1 MALRRPLLPFF
12 LYSFTL
18 LSLLGLTGVWPG
30 ARVFS
35 LAVLLPLL
43 LYLLWIYLAA
53 LLLWARYPA
62 LKKLRHYTF
71 TPDAYRLE
79 VAGDR
84 EVTVPYVEVTE
95 LFTVRRAMY
104 LLRRDGSA
112 DILPHAEL
120 PEGLETFL
128 ADRFPVTRSS
138 FL

>member
-1 MALRRPLLPFF
+1 MALKRPLLPFF

-43 LYLLWIYLAA
+43 LYLLWIYLAG

-62 LKKLRHYTF
+62 LKKPRRYTF

-84 EVTVPYVEVTE
+84 EVSVPYGDVAE
-95 LFTVRRAMY
+95 LFTVRRALY

-112 DILPHAEL
+112 DILPRSEL
-120 PEGLETFL
+120 PEGLEAFL
-128 ADRFPVTRSS
+128 TDKFPAVRSN